1 MSRFTRKAIRD
12 IIGEVCTDE
21 MENGI
26 MALYLGVTDPMKD
39 ELSNLRAKADQLDE
53 VTKERDDAIKERDAL
68 KAGDNYKDKY
78 ETEHRAFEDFKK
90 SVAEKDAKATKEAA
104 AKAYFSEKG
113 ITGDNLKIA
122 MRGARDEI
130 NALELKDGKIADSKA
145 LDGLVEGEFAG
156 LISTQ
161 ETRGANMATPPGGD
175 KKPDYSSMSDED
187 YYKAT
192 YEKQKHKE

>member
-1 MSRFTRKAIRD
+1 MARFTRKAIRD
-12 IIGEVCTDE
+12 VVGENCTDE
-21 MENGI
+21 IENGL
-26 MALYLGVTDPMKD
+26 MALYLGVVDPMKD
-39 ELSNLRAKADQLDE
+39 EIADLRAKADQLDE
-53 VTKERDDAIKERDAL
+53 VTKERDAL

-78 ETEHRAFEDFKK
+78 ETEHRAFEDFKN

-104 AKAYFSEKG
+104 AKAYFTEKG

-156 LISTQ
+156 LIATQ
-161 ETRGANMATPPGGD
+161 ETRGASMATPPGGD

-192 YEKQKHKE
+192 YEKTKKKE

>member
-1 MSRFTRKAIRD
+1 MARFTRKAIRD
-12 IIGEVCTDE
+12 IVGENCTDE
-21 MENGI
+21 IENGL

-39 ELSNLRAKADQLDE
+39 EIAALKAKADQLDE
-53 VTKERDDAIKERDAL
+53 VVKERDAL

-90 SVAEKDAKATKEAA
+90 SVAEKDARATKEAA
-104 AKAYFSEKG
+104 AKAYFTEKG

-145 LDGLVEGEFAG
+145 LDGLVEGEFSG
-156 LISTQ
+156 LVVTK
-161 ETRGANMATPPGGD
+161 ETRGANMATPPATGGSTLTKEQILD
-175 KKPDYSSMSDED
+175 IEDDDERQ
-187 YYKAT
+187 KAI
-192 YEKQKHKE
+192 YEHIDLFN

>member
-1 MSRFTRKAIRD
+1 MAKFTRKAIRD
-12 IIGEVCTDE
+12 IIGESCTDE
-21 MENGI
+21 IENSI
-26 MALYLGVTDPMKD
+26 MALHLGVTDPMKD
-39 ELSNLRAKADQLDE
+39 ELTDLRAKADQLED
-53 VTKERDDAIKERDAL
+53 VTKERDAL

-104 AKAYFSEKG
+104 AKAYFAEKG

-156 LISTQ
+156 LIATQ
-161 ETRGANMATPPGGD
+161 ETRGASMATPPGGD

-192 YEKQKHKE
+192 YEKTKKKE